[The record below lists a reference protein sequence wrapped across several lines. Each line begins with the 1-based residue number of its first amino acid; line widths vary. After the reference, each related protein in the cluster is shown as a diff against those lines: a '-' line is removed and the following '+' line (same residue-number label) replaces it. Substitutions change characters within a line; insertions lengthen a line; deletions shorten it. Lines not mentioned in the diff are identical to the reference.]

1 MTLAGNLSSVGGQA
15 HSRVQLLSHLMSPGA
30 RPDRVDIIISCLD
43 WFQLKMQTKW
53 HRVSQGTLLKKL
65 EAGDWRE
72 VALVQTCL
80 PVSYRVLNWGRC
92 SLYTWYSQFLST
104 SVHRAFKN
112 IRAQR
117 CMSHTFSLCALDT
130 QMPTPPH
137 NCWGTL
143 LFVYVDNTRLDNRT
157 SKSIDTADSNEKCKA
172 RMFIQYW
179 QTNLNDEFQFCLQG
193 HQIKM

>member
-1 MTLAGNLSSVGGQA
+1 
-15 HSRVQLLSHLMSPGA
+15 
-30 RPDRVDIIISCLD
+30 
-43 WFQLKMQTKW
+43 MQTKW
-53 HRVSQGTLLKKL
+53 HRVSQGTL
-65 EAGDWRE
+65 ETGGWRE

-104 SVHRAFKN
+104 SVHCAFKN

-117 CMSHTFSLCALDT
+117 CMSHTHSLSLCALDT

-143 LFVYVDNTRLDNRT
+143 LFHIRRLDNRT
-157 SKSIDTADSNEKCKA
+157 SKSIDTADSNEKCKTQ
-172 RMFIQYW
+172 MFDQYW
-179 QTNLNDEFQFCLQG
+179 QTNLNDEFHIWCNIFNPHLDLRLTGCQAKNCLHPG
-193 HQIKM
+193 